1 MSVPDTRPPS
11 SPEASTD
18 VALGLAD
25 SSLEPFE
32 PPRIVGLGVAC
43 LDYLFK
49 APHARSGGQAALTDY
64 AVEGGGIIAT
74 ALVAAAQLGAQTQ
87 LRTWIGDDDKGRL
100 VLSGLEQYQV
110 DTGAVTIVPGA
121 RTAVSFVH
129 VTETTGERTI
139 YHRRGPAP
147 THAQLSAAA
156 MLEGDYHAALVDGV
170 WPEASLAFSHQART
184 AGIPVVADFCPHER
198 LRELA
203 AAVDALIV
211 PRACAQRLVPAGDWI
226 DRLRALRK
234 LGPATVVITAGAAG
248 CYYLN
253 QDEAVH
259 QPAFQVDVVDTTGAG
274 DVFHGAFAY
283 GLAARL
289 PLRRCIQLASAAAA
303 LSCRALGG
311 RLAIPTHKEV
321 SEYLRRL

>member
-1 MSVPDTRPPS
+1 MPDTRLPS
-11 SPEASTD
+11 SVEASAD

-25 SSLEPFE
+25 TGLEPLE

-49 APHARSGGQAALTDY
+49 APHARAGGQAALADY
-64 AVEGGGIIAT
+64 AVEGGGLIAT
-74 ALVAAAQLGAQTQ
+74 ALVAAARLGAQTQ
-87 LRTWIGDDDKGRL
+87 LRTWIGDDDEGRL
-100 VLSGLEQYQV
+100 VLSGLEQDQV
-110 DTGAVTIVPGA
+110 DTSAVTIVPGA

-139 YHRRGPAP
+139 YHRRGPTP
-147 THAQLSAAA
+147 TYAQMSAAA
-156 MLEGDYHAALVDGV
+156 ALEGDYHAALVDGV
-170 WPEASLAFSHQART
+170 WPEASLAFARQART

-198 LRELA
+198 LRQLA
-203 AAVDALIV
+203 TAVDFLIV
-211 PRACAQRLVPAGDWI
+211 PRACAQRLVPDGDWI

-234 LGPATVVITAGAAG
+234 LGPATAVITAGVEG
-248 CYYLN
+248 CYYLD
-253 QDEAVH
+253 QDEMVH
-259 QPAFQVDVVDTTGAG
+259 QPTFQVDVVDTTGAG

-289 PLRRCIQLASAAAA
+289 PLRRCIQLASAVAA

-311 RLAIPTHKEV
+311 RPAIPTGKEV
-321 SEYLRRL
+321 SEFLHQL